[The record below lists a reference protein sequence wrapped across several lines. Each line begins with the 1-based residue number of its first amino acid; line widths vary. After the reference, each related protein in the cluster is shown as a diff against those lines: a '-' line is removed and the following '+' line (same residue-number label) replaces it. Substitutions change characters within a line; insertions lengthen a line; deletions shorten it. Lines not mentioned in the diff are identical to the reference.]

1 MDDFAT
7 RKRYT
12 YGTVMVNAETGRIVD
27 MLESRESADVTK
39 WLLTFPNIEIVSRDG
54 STTYASAIAN
64 AHPGAMQVSDRFHI
78 FKGLTDAL
86 RQYISSML
94 PQRIGIESETAPS
107 SYWRKEPRAET
118 DLPERLHN
126 ATTGRRTANIEKVRE
141 LGAQG
146 LNLSQICE
154 VTGHSYPTVK
164 KYLDLDFQPEY
175 REYGVSYPSKLKP
188 YCDTINAMINECKTF
203 REIATKIRGMGFRGS
218 ESTIRMYATRKRR
231 HNQAL
236 FNETQKNIEVIERK
250 YILKLLYNPI
260 AKVKG
265 ISEEQ
270 LSKVIAEHPKLSA
283 VYDLI
288 SSYKALFAARHVDDL
303 EQWLESAKSLGST
316 DVESYVNG
324 IARDIVAVKNAI
336 LYSHNNGL
344 AEGSVNKIKRIKHTM
359 YGRASFDTLR
369 TKTLLYERWRFIN

>member
-1 MDDFAT
+1 
-7 RKRYT
+7 
-12 YGTVMVNAETGRIVD
+12 MVNAETGRIVD

-54 STTYASAIAN
+54 SATYASAVAN
-64 AHPGAMQVSDRFHI
+64 AHPDAMQVSDRFHI

-86 RQYISSML
+86 RQYVSSML
-94 PQRIGIESETAPS
+94 PPRIGIESEAVPS

-118 DLPERLHN
+118 DLPKRRHD
-126 ATTGRRTANIEKVRE
+126 ATTNRRVANIEKVRE
-141 LGAQG
+141 LGTQG

-154 VTGHSYPTVK
+154 MTGHSYRTVN
-164 KYLDLDFQPEY
+164 KYLDSDFQPEC

-188 YCDTINAMINECKTF
+188 YCDTIDAMINERKTF
-203 REIATKIRGMGFRGS
+203 REIAVKIRELGFHGS
-218 ESTIRMYATRKRR
+218 ESTIRMYASRKRR

-236 FNETQKNIEVIERK
+236 FNETQKNTEVIERK

-260 AKVKG
+260 EKVKG
-265 ISEEQ
+265 IGEEQ
-270 LSKVIAEHPKLSA
+270 LSKVIAQYPKLSS
-283 VYDLI
+283 VYGLI
-288 SSYKALFAARHVDDL
+288 SSYKALFAARHAEDL
-303 EQWLESAKSLGST
+303 EQWLESARSLGST

-324 IARDIVAVKNAI
+324 ITRDIAAVKNAI

-359 YGRASFDTLR
+359 YGRASFVTLR